1 MSINRRQFMRRAAG
15 AVSTAAL
22 MGTAGSQ
29 RLAGQEQS
37 LPAPETSGVE
47 HIVVV
52 MMENRSFDH
61 LLGWLPGGNGTQAGL
76 TYLDKHGEAHPT
88 HRLSTFV
95 GCSHPDPDHS
105 YAGGRSEYD
114 DGKMDGWLRTS
125 SNDTFSIGYYEEA
138 DLPFFSALA
147 RNFTTLDN
155 YFPSI
160 LSSTFPN
167 RVFQHAAQTDRLSN
181 TVDLSTLPTIWDTL
195 AVAGISHKYYYS
207 NVPFLAL
214 WGTKYLGISALF
226 ADFLADAA
234 SGNLPAVSFL
244 DPRFTILDDGRGNDD
259 HPHADLRAGEA
270 FLGQVYRALTSSPAW
285 PNTLLVVNRDEWG
298 GFYDTVTPPRVIAP
312 NDVDTDL
319 VEGKALLGCRVPVV
333 LVSPFTQGNA
343 ATPRIHS
350 LLYDHT
356 SVLKLIEWRYNLPP
370 LTSRDASDEVANLAL
385 ALNFAAP
392 NITAPSL
399 PVITPP
405 LPTPCGLF
413 ELGSLVDNESY
424 DFYKLLISDLASEW
438 KKLT

>member
-1 MSINRRQFMRRAAG
+1 MFVGAAG
-15 AVSTAAL
+15 TQTS
-22 MGTAGSQ
+22 
-29 RLAGQEQS
+29 AGQQQA
-37 LPAPETSGVE
+37 LPAPEDSQID

-61 LLGWLPGGNGTQAGL
+61 LLGWLPGANGTQAGL
-76 TYLDKHGEAHPT
+76 TYLDDQAEAHPT
-88 HRLSTFV
+88 YRLTTFV

-125 SNDTFSIGYYEEA
+125 SNDVFSIGYYEET
-138 DLPFFSALA
+138 DLPFFSALT

-160 LSSTFPN
+160 LASTFPN

-181 TVDLSTLPTIWDTL
+181 TLDISTLPTIWDNL
-195 AVAGISHKYYYS
+195 AAAGIPHKYYYS

-226 ADFLADAA
+226 ADFLLDAA
-234 SGNLPAVSFL
+234 TGNLPAVSFL
-244 DPRFTILDDGRGNDD
+244 DPRFTILDDGLGNDD

-270 FLGQVYRALTSSPAW
+270 FLGQVYKALTSGPGW
-285 PNTLLVVNRDEWG
+285 KNTVLIVDRDEWG

-319 VEGKALLGCRVPVV
+319 VYGKALLGCRVPVV
-333 LVSPFTQGNA
+333 VVSPFTRGNNP
-343 ATPRIHS
+343 ATPQVNS

-385 ALNFAAP
+385 ALNFATP
-392 NITAPSL
+392 DITIPSL
-399 PVITPP
+399 PVISPP
-405 LPTPCGLF
+405 IPNPCGLF

-438 KKLT
+438 KKIV